1 MRLALNLLATDGVD
15 AARAALL
22 ESAHNKDKTL
32 PFQDLFMAQKT
43 TLGRLPRDAIRML
56 EIPRLPQD
64 MIESLKALVDLT
76 GTLSDAMDELGIV
89 GVVPAYLL
97 PPVNTGTRI
106 VGPAL
111 TVRNIQRTAQI
122 HKAALD
128 KSNTQGES
136 EAHNLAEAGDVLVIE
151 GVMGCS
157 NMGGQSATVAMRQGF
172 AGAIVDGTVRDPE
185 QYRGMGWPVW
195 CRGFT
200 PITGKYRMQTVEVN
214 GKVQVCGVQV
224 SPGDLVCADEAGV
237 CFVPREHAG
246 AVLEA
251 ARKIDAGD
259 TKRKKDIDAGASVAD
274 LMTRKYKT

>member
-1 MRLALNLLATDGVD
+1 MS
-15 AARAALL
+15 
-22 ESAHNKDKTL
+22 E
-32 PFQDLFMAQKT
+32 KT
-43 TLGRLPRDAIRML
+43 TLGRLPREAIRML
-56 EIPRLPQD
+56 EIPRCAPEV
-64 MIESLKALVDLT
+64 IEGYQALVDLT
-76 GTLSDAMDELGIV
+76 GTISDAMDELGIV
-89 GVVPAYLL
+89 GVVPACVL
-97 PPVNTGTRI
+97 PPVNVGTRI

-122 HKAALD
+122 HKAALE

-136 EAHNLAEAGDVLVIE
+136 EAHNLAERGDVLVIE

-157 NMGGQSATVAMRQGF
+157 NMGGQSATIARRQGF
-172 AGAIVDGTVRDPE
+172 AGAVVDGTVRDPE

-200 PITGKYRMQTVEVN
+200 PMTGKYRMQTVEVN
-214 GKVQVCGVQV
+214 GKVQILGVQV

-237 CFVPREHAG
+237 CFVPRELAA

-259 TKRKKDIDAGASVAD
+259 TKRKQDIDQGASVND
-274 LMTRKYKT
+274 LMQRKYKS

>member
-1 MRLALNLLATDGVD
+1 MS
-15 AARAALL
+15 
-22 ESAHNKDKTL
+22 EKK
-32 PFQDLFMAQKT
+32 
-43 TLGRLPRDAIRML
+43 TLGRLPREAIRML
-56 EIPRLPQD
+56 DIPRVPQ
-64 MIESLKALVDLT
+64 EVLEGFKALVDLT
-76 GTLSDAMDELGIV
+76 GTISDAMDELGIV
-89 GVVPAYLL
+89 GVIPAYRL

-122 HKAALD
+122 HRAALD

-157 NMGGQSATVAMRQGF
+157 NMGGQSATIARRQGF
-172 AGAIVDGTVRDPE
+172 IGAIVDSTVRDPE

-200 PITGKYRMQTVEVN
+200 PITGKYRMQTVEIN
-214 GKVQVCGVQV
+214 GKVEVCGVQV

-237 CFVPREHAG
+237 CFVPREHAS
-246 AVLEA
+246 ALLEA

-259 TKRKKDIDAGASVAD
+259 TKRKKDIDTGAAVSD
-274 LMTRKYKT
+274 LMTTKYKA